1 MELKVSEISVYGTAD
16 PVTYPLQKKGHTLE
30 FLREIGHLRVR
41 SNTFG
46 AAFRVRNALTHAIH
60 TFFQERD
67 FIYVQTPIITTSDC
81 EGAGQMFNVTSL
93 NMANPP
99 RTADGNVNWQQDF
112 FGRPAYLTVSGQL
125 EGEIFALA
133 FSKVYTFGPTFRA
146 ENSNTPRHLAEF
158 WMIEPEMAFY
168 ELEDN
173 MALAEEFLKF
183 IIRYV
188 LEHCRE
194 DLEFFNERI
203 EKTVLSTLEHVAE
216 SKFGHIHLHRRDSR
230 AQEVRQNLGVSRGV
244 GRRFA
249 NRARAISLRGAF
261 QETGD
266 RYRLPEGHQ
275 TFLHARQRRQQNRA
289 GDGRIGSQGRRD
301 HRRQPARR
309 APRRAPA
316 KATR

>member
-1 MELKVSEISVYGTAD
+1 M
-16 PVTYPLQKKGHTLE
+16 E

-67 FIYVQTPIITTSDC
+67 FIYVQTPIITTIRLRRRGSDVQRNFPKHG
-81 EGAGQMFNVTSL
+81 EPAAHRRRQHQLAARLFR
-93 NMANPP
+93 P
-99 RTADGNVNWQQDF
+99 
-112 FGRPAYLTVSGQL
+112 PAYLTVSGQL
-125 EGEIFALA
+125 EGEIFASRFL
-133 FSKVYTFGPTFRA
+133 KGLHLGPTFRA

-183 IIRYV
+183 IIRDV

-216 SKFGHIHLHRRDSR
+216 SNLGHITYTD
-230 AQEVRQNLGVSRGV
+230 AIQELREIRENLGVPLGV
-244 GRRFA
+244 GR
-249 NRARAISLRGAF
+249 
-261 QETGD
+261 
-266 RYRLPEGHQ
+266 
-275 TFLHARQRRQQNRA
+275 
-289 GDGRIGSQGRRD
+289 
-301 HRRQPARR
+301 
-309 APRRAPA
+309 
-316 KATR
+316 